1 MKVTNL
7 KSNKGLIFKNIKVI
21 EPDIHKDDRGFF
33 YESWNK
39 DNFNKILNKN
49 NLDFV
54 QDNHSKSS
62 LGVLRGLHYQLPPYP
77 QGKLVRCIKGKVFD
91 VAVDLRKSSRTFK
104 QWTGVYLDDLNKF
117 LFWIP
122 EGFAHGFLTLSKEAE
137 ILYKATS
144 PWETSKERTI
154 LWNDIDLRIN
164 WPLKEF
170 ELKRPLLS
178 DKDNQGQSLKD
189 AIKNNDIFL

>member
-1 MKVTNL
+1 MNLNNL
-7 KSNKGLIFKNIKVI
+7 KSNLNEEIEGLKFIKPSIF
-21 EPDIHKDDRGFF
+21 KDDRGFF
-33 YESWNK
+33 YETWNK
-39 DNFNKILNKN
+39 EKFNNLLNKKVE
-49 NLDFV
+49 FF

-62 LGVLRGLHYQLPPYP
+62 FRVLRGLHYQLPPCP

-122 EGFAHGFLTLSKEAE
+122 EGFAHGFLTLSQEAE

-144 PWETSKERTI
+144 PWEKSKERTI

-170 ELKRPLLS
+170 ELKRPILS

>member
-1 MKVTNL
+1 MNLNNL
-7 KSNKGLIFKNIKVI
+7 KSNLNEEIEGLKLIKPSIF
-21 EPDIHKDDRGFF
+21 KDDRGFF
-33 YESWNK
+33 YETWNK
-39 DNFNKILNKN
+39 EKFNNLLNKKVE
-49 NLDFV
+49 FF

-62 LGVLRGLHYQLPPYP
+62 FRVLRGLHYQLPPCP

-144 PWETSKERTI
+144 PWEKSKERTI

-164 WPLKEF
+164 WHLNEF
-170 ELKRPLLS
+170 EPKKPILS

>member
-1 MKVTNL
+1 MNLNNL
-7 KSNKGLIFKNIKVI
+7 KSNLNEEIEGLKLIKPSIF
-21 EPDIHKDDRGFF
+21 KDDRGFF
-33 YESWNK
+33 YETWNK
-39 DNFNKILNKN
+39 EKFN
-49 NLDFV
+49 NLLSKKVEFF

-62 LGVLRGLHYQLPPYP
+62 FRVLRGLHYQLPPYP

-170 ELKRPLLS
+170 EIKRPILS

>member
-1 MKVTNL
+1 MNLNNL
-7 KSNKGLIFKNIKVI
+7 KSNLNEEIEGLKLIKPSIF
-21 EPDIHKDDRGFF
+21 KDDRGFF
-33 YESWNK
+33 YETWNK
-39 DNFNKILNKN
+39 EKFNNLLNKKVE
-49 NLDFV
+49 FF

-62 LGVLRGLHYQLPPYP
+62 FRVLRGLHYQLPPCP

-104 QWTGVYLDDLNKF
+104 QWTGVYLDDFNKF

-144 PWETSKERTI
+144 PWEKSKERTI

-164 WPLKEF
+164 WHLNEF
-170 ELKRPLLS
+170 EPKKPNLS